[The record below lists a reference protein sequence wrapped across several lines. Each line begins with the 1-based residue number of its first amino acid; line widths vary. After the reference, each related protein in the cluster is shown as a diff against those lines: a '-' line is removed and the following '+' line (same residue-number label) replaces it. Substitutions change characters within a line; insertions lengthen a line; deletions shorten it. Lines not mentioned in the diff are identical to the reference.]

1 MSGPAWA
8 AFLLAGAVGVAL
20 VGVNYWRREPAA
32 RARWVLGGLRASA
45 LLLLLLL
52 LFDPGTPSGDDRAA
66 REVVLLDASLSMTA
80 PGPDG
85 SRWDEAVRRARAAA
99 DRVLLFGDGAEP
111 LSSDSIPD
119 APRHTR
125 SSAVE
130 AVRVAAEAGARRVVV
145 VTDGEVEDAGAAA
158 SAARRAGIE
167 LRWEV
172 VSGEPAPNAALAE
185 FEAPRWGEPGDSA
198 DASVA
203 VATRG
208 LASDETLRV
217 EIRHGDTLL
226 GVASIPA
233 TAAGGLVRV
242 RVRFAVP
249 GAAGS
254 DARLDARVVPGGA
267 HADDDVRTA
276 YMRVAEEGGGVV
288 VLAFRPDWEPRF
300 LLPALEAATGL
311 RTASY
316 LASAD
321 GAWLRAGPR
330 AGRIGAAAV
339 ASVARGA
346 DLLVLLGA
354 GPALPDW
361 ASDLVRGGP
370 PLVLLPSEDG
380 SPAGLPVA
388 GAAAADGEW
397 YLADQPPA
405 SPLAAILGSLV
416 VDSLPPLSAV
426 RPVSP
431 GAPAHGV
438 ALAARRGRRGPETPV
453 LVVGERGRDRW
464 AAPLATG
471 FWRWSL
477 RGGRSRAGYRQLWSA
492 VAGWLLG
499 AETTRADEPI
509 RPLRQVVARGEHQ
522 EWAVRIPGETLTVTF
537 TPEGGGAPLV
547 RVAPIDDGA
556 AALEALPPG
565 HYAWEGS
572 AGGSEPSVRGALT
585 VESYTREFARPAAP
599 LEDVGSAGGDGAT
612 RAAAT
617 RPLHASPWAW
627 LLVVALLCAE
637 WILRRREGLR

>member
-1 MSGPAWA
+1 
-8 AFLLAGAVGVAL
+8 
-20 VGVNYWRREPAA
+20 
-32 RARWVLGGLRASA
+32 
-45 LLLLLLL
+45 
-52 LFDPGTPSGDDRAA
+52 
-66 REVVLLDASLSMTA
+66 
-80 PGPDG
+80 
-85 SRWDEAVRRARAAA
+85 
-99 DRVLLFGDGAEP
+99 
-111 LSSDSIPD
+111 
-119 APRHTR
+119 
-125 SSAVE
+125 
-130 AVRVAAEAGARRVVV
+130 
-145 VTDGEVEDAGAAA
+145 
-158 SAARRAGIE
+158 
-167 LRWEV
+167 
-172 VSGEPAPNAALAE
+172 
-185 FEAPRWGEPGDSA
+185 
-198 DASVA
+198 VA

-208 LASDETLRV
+208 PASGEPLRV
-217 EIRHGDTLL
+217 EIRHGETLL
-226 GVASIPA
+226 GAASIPA
-233 TAAGGLVRV
+233 AGAGGLVRA

-249 GAAGS
+249 GTAGT

-267 HADDDVRTA
+267 HAADDVRAA

-321 GAWLRAGPR
+321 GAWVHAGSR

-339 ASVARGA
+339 ASAARGA

-354 GPALPDW
+354 GPALPEW
-361 ASDLVRGGP
+361 ASDLIRGGP
-370 PLVLLPSEDG
+370 PLILLPSEDG
-380 SPAGLPVA
+380 SPAALPVA
-388 GAAAADGEW
+388 GVAEAAGEW

-405 SPLAAILGSLV
+405 SPLAAILGSLL

-426 RPVSP
+426 RPLSS

-492 VAGWLLG
+492 VTGWLLG
-499 AETTRADEPI
+499 AEPTRADEPI
-509 RPLRQVVARGEHQ
+509 RPLRQVVARGEPQ
-522 EWAVRIPGETLTVTF
+522 VWAVRSRGDSLTVTF
-537 TPEGGGAPLV
+537 TPEEGGAPLV
-547 RVAPIDDGA
+547 RTAPIADGA
-556 AALEALPPG
+556 ATFGALPPG
-565 HYAWEGS
+565 HYDWEGS
-572 AGGSEPSVRGALT
+572 VGESEPSVRGALT
-585 VESYTREFARPAAP
+585 VESYTREFARPAAS
-599 LEDVGSAGGDGAT
+599 LEEVGADGDAAP

-627 LLVVALLCAE
+627 LLVVALVCAE